1 MKYSLTIFTSIF
13 DIKTHRRMDFN
24 SWDAFEDL
32 LYKLSKEPGY
42 KPKKGERVKNAS
54 PLITPAI
61 FKEGTTR
68 KNENVLEWASWVC
81 MDVDNYDTS
90 FEDAVAVFKSNRF
103 VCYSTSSSTRGKP
116 KFRVVLPL
124 LSSVPADKI
133 RHLWYALNKEF
144 KSLGDPQTKDLS
156 RMYYIPAQYPDSYQ
170 FIFSH
175 KDASM
180 IDPNKLM
187 EKHPFISMSS
197 NSFADSLSPEMRERI
212 TAYRKEKLTNTS
224 YSWKSYSD
232 CPFVNRT
239 LITEYRCISETGWYS
254 KMYQIMMSIASSAMR
269 RGYPISSREIAV
281 LCSEIDADTGGW
293 YKNRPLETEASR
305 ALDFACRSL

>member
-1 MKYSLTIFTSIF
+1 MTF
-13 DIKTHRRMDFN
+13 DSFDE
-24 SWDAFEDL
+24 FENL
-32 LYKLSKEPGY
+32 LYKLAKEPGY
-42 KPKKGERVKNAS
+42 KPKKGEYVKNGS

-61 FKEGTTR
+61 FTDGETR
-68 KNENVLEWASWVC
+68 KNANVQNWSGWAAI
-81 MDVDNYDTS
+81 DVDDYTGN
-90 FEDAVAVFKSNRF
+90 FEDAVNVFRSNRF
-103 VCYSTSSSTRGKP
+103 VCYSSASSTKEKP
-116 KFRVVLPL
+116 KFRIILPL
-124 LSSVPADKI
+124 TSNVVASDI

-144 KSLGDPQTKDLS
+144 KSIGDPQTKDLS

-175 KDASM
+175 ADAPM
-180 IDPNKLM
+180 IDPKKLM
-187 EKHPFISMSS
+187 EKHPFISGSS

-212 TAYRKEKLTNTS
+212 MAYRKEKLTNTS

-239 LITEYRCISETGWYS
+239 LIAEYRSISESGWYA